1 TTAVD
6 AGSAG
11 ASTFPG
17 FRRYVIDVAATR
29 VVAMLHLSMI
39 GMARDDTAGDEAI
52 GELEDLRW
60 ANVELA
66 LDVARTYADAITGIK
81 IRLSTALVGD
91 DPAHTREVLRR
102 ARQVAD
108 AIGKPVMVH
117 GGSTAISL

>member
-1 TTAVD
+1 
-6 AGSAG
+6 
-11 ASTFPG
+11 
-17 FRRYVIDVAATR
+17 
-29 VVAMLHLSMI
+29 MLHLSMI

-66 LDVARTYADAITGIK
+66 PGCRPH
-81 IRLSTALVGD
+81 IRRCDHGHQNPPEHCTSLAT
-91 DPAHTREVLRR
+91 DPAQTREVLRR

-117 GGSTAISL
+117 GGSTAIALDEILSLPGPRRHRHPRLPRA